1 MNDGQFLRLLFLV
14 CLLADEVS
22 LVVLFWSI
30 RNRNN
35 EALSGSLA
43 FVPWILQEAYL
54 QGDVHPET
62 LVLHRGSGAVV
73 FSDASGFTALTERL
87 ALKTNGAELLSQCLT
102 SFFTP
107 LIQPLVLT
115 RLKQYEAIETCASLK
130 EFYYAHLP
138 CSNRITILS

>member
-1 MNDGQFLRLLFLV
+1 MEFSQP
-14 CLLADEVS
+14 
-22 LVVLFWSI
+22 

-107 LIQPLVLT
+107 LIQFLDW
-115 RLKQYEAIETCASLK
+115 K
-130 EFYYAHLP
+130 
-138 CSNRITILS
+138 